1 MIIYYYLASF
11 LFCVGLVGVLTK
23 RNLISLLLCIELMLS
38 SVNLFFMLF
47 SKTTGNVDSQIQ
59 VFFIVTV
66 AAAEAA
72 IGIGIIVS
80 LFKKIN
86 TTNSDEVTIQAE

>member
-1 MIIYYYLASF
+1 MIIYYYLAAF
-11 LFCVGLVGVLTK
+11 LFCLGLVGVLTK
-23 RNLISLLLCIELMLS
+23 KNLISILLCIELMLS
-38 SVNLFFMLF
+38 SVNLFFVLF
-47 SKTTGNVDSQIQ
+47 SKTTGNIDSQLH

-72 IGIGIIVS
+72 IGLSIIVS

-86 TTNSDEVTIQAE
+86 TTESDEVIIASE

>member
-1 MIIYYYLASF
+1 MIIYYYLAAF
-11 LFCVGLVGVLTK
+11 LFCLGLVGALTK
-23 RNLISLLLCIELMLS
+23 KNLISLLLCIELMLS
-38 SVNLFFMLF
+38 SVNLFFVLF
-47 SKTTGNVDSQIQ
+47 SKTTGNLDSQIQ

-72 IGIGIIVS
+72 IGLSIIVS

-86 TTNSDEVTIQAE
+86 STESDEVSIQSE